1 MKLTPE
7 EKEARLQVKIARE
20 RQRDRR
26 ELSRMLVLEN
36 QARNLSQKLAKVQLE
51 WETLR
56 DSQLLESDTYHEY
69 CDRGGIARHYSF
81 GDVLA

>member
-1 MKLTPE
+1 MKFTSE
-7 EKEARLQVKIARE
+7 EKKARLQVKAARE
-20 RQRDRR
+20 LRRDRR

-36 QARNLSQKLAKVQLE
+36 HARNLSQKLSKVQIE

-56 DSQLLESDTYHEY
+56 DSQLLESDTYREY
-69 CDRGGIARHYSF
+69 CDKGGIARHYSF